1 MDQLCKIY
9 SCYSEDLKYLALD
22 FFLFSCMKLSRAENS
37 YGNLETISFLLSK
50 RFELYFI
57 LVEKF
62 LLC

>member
-9 SCYSEDLKYLALD
+9 SLYSEGLKYLGWD
-22 FFLFSCMKLSRAENS
+22 FFLFSCMKLSQAENS